1 MWGAGVSTFD
11 KAWVEEAAEIDLHAW
26 SRLAAVRDARHMAQK
41 VRALS
46 YRVPLFV
53 RFGDRGFTYS
63 ISGWHG
69 VV

>member
-1 MWGAGVSTFD
+1 LD
-11 KAWVEEAAEIDLHAW
+11 KVWAEEAAEIDPRAW
-26 SRLAAVRDARHMAQK
+26 SSLGAVRDSRHMAHK

-53 RFGDRGFTYS
+53 RFGDRGFTFS